1 MFLSTKISFQRVILA
16 ESKSICHNAYIRL
29 FRTLKRDQLGGSIPL
44 RSRTTRRM
52 EVNFMKKR
60 ILALCLGLSI
70 VLLSSLAFAAPVQT
84 QIDTSKI
91 QVEKIPGIIRE
102 AAVGPDLTVVS
113 AKVIAAPIVGS
124 TVVSIPLEITIKN
137 KGTIDV
143 TKDFNVGADGSATDG
158 NVYGYEFFVVGETT
172 HERSGVYVSGLA
184 AGAEKTYQG
193 MLIISPQ
200 PQGSQMNAGSKYK
213 IRAMVDYNLDPDSGY
228 YEWGVDETN
237 EANNVQEIN
246 YPSTATLATAPIS
259 KVVVVKR

>member
-1 MFLSTKISFQRVILA
+1 MR
-16 ESKSICHNAYIRL
+16 E
-29 FRTLKRDQLGGSIPL
+29 
-44 RSRTTRRM
+44 
-52 EVNFMKKR
+52 R
-60 ILALCLGLSI
+60 ILALFLGLSI
-70 VLLSSLAFAAPVQT
+70 VLLSSLAFAAPPVQT

-91 QVEKIPGIIRE
+91 QVEKVPGIMRE
-102 AAVGPDLTVVS
+102 AAIGPDLTVVS

-124 TVVSIPLEITIKN
+124 TIVGIPLEITIKN
-137 KGTIDV
+137 KGKIDV
-143 TKDFNVGADGSATDG
+143 TKDFNVGAEGSATDG
-158 NVYGYEFFVVGETT
+158 NVYGYEFFVMGETT

-193 MLIISPQ
+193 MLVISPQ

-228 YEWGVDETN
+228 YEWGVGETN
-237 EANNVQEIN
+237 EANNELEIN